1 MAPQRGEPDA
11 SPSEDPVGILIFSIN
26 VTLD

>member
-11 SPSEDPVGILIFSIN
+11 SPSEDPAGILTFSIN